1 MLLAEYDY
9 ETDIAVQRAEEREI
23 AFTQGITQGR
33 SEGITQG
40 SYQTKLETA
49 KILKELGDSVQKIM
63 QATGLSK
70 QEVEAL

>member
-1 MLLAEYDY
+1 MK
-9 ETDIAVQRAEEREI
+9 RAEEREI

-49 KILKELGDSVQKIM
+49 KLMK
-63 QATGLSK
+63 QANCEISFIEKMTGLS
-70 QEVEAL
+70 QAEVEAIK